1 MANDTSYGLLAALW
15 TRDLSTA
22 HTLARR
28 IEAGMV
34 VVNEAPMTF
43 PQSPFAGV
51 KGSGLGFEQGQ
62 RALEP
67 FTRRKNVLLNLGT
80 GKRKG

>member
-1 MANDTSYGLLAALW
+1 
-15 TRDLSTA
+15 
-22 HTLARR
+22 
-28 IEAGMV
+28 
-34 VVNEAPMTF
+34 MTF

-67 FTRRKNVLLNLGT
+67 FTRRKNVLMNLGT
-80 GKRKG
+80 AKRKA